1 MSLKTETL
9 ATNMCNVSK
18 QKGLHEIFFSMAEKI
33 PEHIAVIWYENTR
46 KEISYQDLADC
57 VLKMAQMLKVNG
69 IRENEYIAV
78 SMPKGIWQIIST
90 LAILSVGC
98 TYIPIDIDWPLER
111 KKKICKKVNAR
122 ILVELSSMH
131 STEIEEVKNIYADE
145 ALTLNK
151 IDKIVQGNIKSSAYV
166 ILHLELQG
174 NLKAWK

>member
-122 ILVELSSMH
+122 ILVELSSIPINRG
-131 STEIEEVKNIYADE
+131 SISISFGKRR
-145 ALTLNK
+145 LFCL
-151 IDKIVQGNIKSSAYV
+151 
-166 ILHLELQG
+166 
-174 NLKAWK
+174 WKYSVPYLSRIFIR

>member
-1 MSLKTETL
+1 MKYFLVWT
-9 ATNMCNVSK
+9 
-18 QKGLHEIFFSMAEKI
+18 EKI

-57 VLKMAQMLKVNG
+57 VLKMAQILKVNG

-111 KKKICKKVNAR
+111 KRN
-122 ILVELSSMH
+122 LVKRSMQ
-131 STEIEEVKNIYADE
+131 EF
-145 ALTLNK
+145 
-151 IDKIVQGNIKSSAYV
+151 
-166 ILHLELQG
+166 
-174 NLKAWK
+174 